1 MLIELKIEV
10 LEAIV
15 KDGIKEMM
23 NHAAGRQEKKRAWF
37 AAVKAVIVKYQ
48 RRVQEEFLPILVNDF
63 GKAIEVKFS
72 GGKMKEEE
80 IEKVKLFM
88 TMVEKSNIKRLKQE
102 LLDSLDDLK
111 LEEEKLKS
119 VKTVLKDGHE
129 WIFQRIELYVR
140 KAVMETLFN
149 KSVERSKIEVM
160 LYNFV
165 DGEVPETVK
174 KLLETGMNSVPST
187 RMTKEEIDKRV
198 ENALLE
204 YVMRLGKRRIHGN
217 AVVQAGDVK
226 DWIKRVKIFNMD
238 EESKLFVG
246 KLEDFYPAMMQ
257 ELSLLYEDVKVDT
270 KEELIA
276 KLEKEGCVLVN
287 CDKNMGMS
295 LFRLDTM
302 RKADE
307 DLMKQLGAVE
317 MYSNFSDIKEEVIK
331 SVKREIQ
338 VFLRGLNQQQLDYMN
353 STVESRTV
361 SKEKVSFP
369 FLKCQHK
376 VHKMSEEEIKN
387 KDLSALKFRPVVDAK
402 QWLTKDFSGIVMQML
417 RDLNSKLLES
427 CGPVL
432 GEMKSK
438 DGWRFA
444 AGIREFSTEEEYS
457 AMLTADI
464 EEAYTNITDG
474 LIKKAIDVVGKFV
487 EYEEWKIELMKKL
500 VDLVLDNN
508 YAETSGGI
516 FKFKRV
522 LPMGYKMSGD
532 ALDLVALAGEMVELY
547 HLGADEDDMQK
558 RRVKLAELKDYPE
571 MLVENNVQ
579 RELKMSR
586 GVKVFKRYVD
596 DTHAQVAGTKEE
608 ILNSLLAV
616 GYMYPDNL
624 VISMKLNIWQS
635 EFLDVLMWKNLF
647 SETISTVM
655 KRGSDVPVGHIR
667 KGSNHPE
674 KYKLQ
679 SLMGEMLRG
688 RRLASDVELIDHSDE
703 RIGLEFESIGYS
715 RREVLNSM
723 EDAKKKFEEKYS
735 GVFVKIPDEDEGRK
749 FFSYGGGLIHNKNYR
764 YGEVLLNFIDRIK
777 PAGEP
782 GILLLP
788 DLKVKNLAFTK
799 KRYLSRQE
807 EDKKRTKS

>member
-119 VKTVLKDGHE
+119 VKTVVKDGHE

-149 KSVERSKIEVM
+149 NSVERSKIEVM

-317 MYSNFSDIKEEVIK
+317 MYSNFTDTKEEVIK

-338 VFLRGLNQQQLDYMN
+338 KFLRGLNQQQLDYMN

-387 KDLSALKFRPVVDAK
+387 KDLSALKFRPVADAK

-444 AGIREFSTEEEYS
+444 AGIREFSTEEEYN

-464 EEAYTNITDG
+464 EEAYTNITDD
-474 LIKKAIDVVGKFV
+474 LIKKAIDVVGKIIKFIK
-487 EYEEWKIELMKKL
+487 YE
-500 VDLVLDNN
+500 
-508 YAETSGGI
+508 
-516 FKFKRV
+516 
-522 LPMGYKMSGD
+522 
-532 ALDLVALAGEMVELY
+532 
-547 HLGADEDDMQK
+547 Q
-558 RRVKLAELKDYPE
+558 
-571 MLVENNVQ
+571 
-579 RELKMSR
+579 
-586 GVKVFKRYVD
+586 
-596 DTHAQVAGTKEE
+596 
-608 ILNSLLAV
+608 
-616 GYMYPDNL
+616 
-624 VISMKLNIWQS
+624 
-635 EFLDVLMWKNLF
+635 
-647 SETISTVM
+647 
-655 KRGSDVPVGHIR
+655 
-667 KGSNHPE
+667 
-674 KYKLQ
+674 
-679 SLMGEMLRG
+679 
-688 RRLASDVELIDHSDE
+688 
-703 RIGLEFESIGYS
+703 
-715 RREVLNSM
+715 
-723 EDAKKKFEEKYS
+723 
-735 GVFVKIPDEDEGRK
+735 
-749 FFSYGGGLIHNKNYR
+749 
-764 YGEVLLNFIDRIK
+764 
-777 PAGEP
+777 
-782 GILLLP
+782 
-788 DLKVKNLAFTK
+788 
-799 KRYLSRQE
+799 
-807 EDKKRTKS
+807 